1 MRKFTAYAFVAALL
15 AAGFAIPASAEG
27 DCGAKHSTKTVDI
40 STPDNSVADSST
52 QQSTQPGK

>member
-15 AAGFAIPASAEG
+15 AAGFAIPASAGG
-27 DCGAKHSTKTVDI
+27 DCGVTHSTKTVDI

-52 QQSTQPGK
+52 SQSTQSGK

>member
-27 DCGAKHSTKTVDI
+27 DCGATHSTKTVAT

-52 QQSTQPGK
+52 SQSTLPGK

>member
-1 MRKFTAYAFVAALL
+1 MHKFTAYAFVAALL
-15 AAGFAIPASAEG
+15 ATGLAIPASADG
-27 DCGAKHSTKTVDI
+27 DCGATHSTKTVDI

>member
-1 MRKFTAYAFVAALL
+1 MRKFTAYAFVAAML
-15 AAGFAIPASAEG
+15 AAGLAVPASAEG